1 MTIKM
6 YLPISCINLG
16 YIHSFVYGYINL
28 KQFFFYPYQEKFLL
42 IKYYGA
48 VKALF
53 TIEPN

>member
-6 YLPISCINLG
+6 YLPTSCMNLG
-16 YIHSFVYGYINL
+16 YIYSFVYAYINL
-28 KQFFFYPYQEKFLL
+28 KQFFFYPYREKFLL

-53 TIEPN
+53 TVEPN

>member
-1 MTIKM
+1 MTVEM
-6 YLPISCINLG
+6 YLPISCMNLG
-16 YIHSFVYGYINL
+16 YIHSFVYGYITL
-28 KQFFFYPYQEKFLL
+28 TQFFFYPYQEKFLL